1 MFNQTSHSVFAV
13 VIAALTTSR
22 PALATE
28 TTPAGTGQ
36 AAASAAPA
44 VPQKANAAPAAPRP
58 AAENPY
64 RCNPSQDIACTVI
77 RETAQGTLIVTMR
90 QRGHSA
96 VAPAWVVISGA
107 PPSPGPHLGGTVY
120 VVPNST
126 ESAQPIPQ
134 QAAMIESNGA
144 PILD

>member
-1 MFNQTSHSVFAV
+1 MFNQTSLSVFAV
-13 VIAALTTSR
+13 VIAALTTGG

-28 TTPAGTGQ
+28 TTPGGTGQ
-36 AAASAAPA
+36 AAAEPA

-58 AAENPY
+58 AADNPY
-64 RCNPSQDIACTVI
+64 RCNPSQDLACTIV

-90 QRGHSA
+90 QKGHSA

-107 PPSPGPHLGGTVY
+107 PPSSGPHLGGTVY
-120 VVPNST
+120 VVPNSS

-134 QAAMIESNGA
+134 QAAAIASNGA